1 MPEMLRGLSILVV
14 EDDDDLRELLRHV
27 LSEHGAD
34 VTGAATIAEAR
45 GALRARMHDV
55 MVTDLGLPDGHEA
68 ARLGSPSGLFGWIGT
83 ARRPPVAKGQEP
95 IEVQLQMDKPNPGLT
110 RLRVEVECRPVAGY
124 APRSLDGWKDRC
136 DKVHTLLRQYLGA

>member
-1 MPEMLRGLSILVV
+1 MPAMLRGLSILVV

-55 MVTDLGLPDGHEA
+55 MVTDLGLPDGHGHVLGNEA
-68 ARLGSPSGLFGWIGT
+68 
-83 ARRPPVAKGQEP
+83 
-95 IEVQLQMDKPNPGLT
+95 
-110 RLRVEVECRPVAGY
+110 VAGGVS
-124 APRSLDGWKDRC
+124 AAIALTGDKNEETLDASSASGFRLHLAKPFDPQMLVHVVASLG
-136 DKVHTLLRQYLGA
+136 LQPL